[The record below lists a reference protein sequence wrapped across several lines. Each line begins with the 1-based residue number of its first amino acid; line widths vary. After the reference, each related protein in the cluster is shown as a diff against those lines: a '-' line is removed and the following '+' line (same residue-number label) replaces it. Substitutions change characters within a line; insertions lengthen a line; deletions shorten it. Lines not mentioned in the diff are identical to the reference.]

1 MKALLQRVTKAAV
14 RVDGQTI
21 GQIGPGLV
29 IFLGVEEG
37 DSQEEAEYLKD
48 KIVNLRIFAD
58 QEGKFNLS
66 ALDIGADFLIVSQL
80 TLLADTRKGRR
91 PSFVKAAPP
100 ETAEPMVQEFVD
112 MIGDTGLKVETGR
125 FQAYMDVEI
134 HNDGPVTIWLD
145 SADRYR
151 PRKS

>member
-1 MKALLQRVTKAAV
+1 MRALLQRVTEASVLINGEEVAHT
-14 RVDGQTI
+14 QA
-21 GQIGPGLV
+21 GLL
-29 IFLGVEEG
+29 IFLGVAAG
-37 DSQEEAEYLKD
+37 DTEDDARYLVD

-58 QEGKFNLS
+58 GQNRFNHS
-66 ALDIGADFLIVSQL
+66 ALDVRADFLIVSQF

-100 ETAEPMVQEFVD
+100 EAAEPMVQGFVD
-112 MIGDTGLKVETGR
+112 MIRDTGLKVETGR
-125 FQAYMDVEI
+125 FQAHMEVEI